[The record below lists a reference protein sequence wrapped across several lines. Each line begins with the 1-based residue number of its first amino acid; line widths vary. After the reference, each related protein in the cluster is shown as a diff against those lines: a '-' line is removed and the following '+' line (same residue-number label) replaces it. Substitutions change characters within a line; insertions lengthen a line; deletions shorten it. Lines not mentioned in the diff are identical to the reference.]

1 MLRGLYKSSTH
12 RRQTYRDIFTAIT
25 HSLKPSK
32 HLAYLASE
40 QHSTWRFYNDAP
52 GIEALIYLLRSNTAA
67 YLKRLKSLFSHPEVC
82 LASFLYQYCQV
93 HTQRK
98 WQREESFTFS
108 CPQAWLLWLLAMGC
122 YLTPPAETPHGG
134 FSAIVQRSTRT
145 TSWTVEVLTFSGV
158 QTKAIVES
166 VETRIIFKTRSTS
179 SLEGTL
185 KMALSPRLTTKVK
198 RSK

>member
-1 MLRGLYKSSTH
+1 MLSGLYKSSTH

-32 HLAYLASE
+32 HLAYPASE
-40 QHSTWRFYNDAP
+40 QHSTSRSCDDAP
-52 GIEALIYLLRSNTAA
+52 GIEILIYLLWSNTAA
-67 YLKRLKSLFSHPEVC
+67 YLKRLKSLFSHLKVC

-108 CPQAWLLWLLAMGC
+108 CPPAWLLWLLAMGC
-122 YLTPPAETPHGG
+122 FLTPPAETPHGG
-134 FSAIVQRSTRT
+134 FSPIVQRSTRT

-158 QTKAIVES
+158 KTKANVEC
-166 VETRIIFKTRSTS
+166 VETGIILKTRSTS
-179 SLEGTL
+179 SLECTL
-185 KMALSPRLTTKVK
+185 KMASSPRLTKKVK